1 MGLSRHVG
9 EGARG
14 AADPAPSVPGDRQR
28 AFPDFFLVKKIPE
41 KRKYF
46 INYRH

>member
-14 AADPAPSVPGDRQR
+14 APDPAPSVPGDRQR
-28 AFPDFFLVKKIPE
+28 AFPDFFSKKNSGE
-41 KRKYF
+41 KEIFY
-46 INYRH
+46 